1 MSSRFV
7 VASFLGLGWTFYEL
21 SGGADFAPPERPE
34 IVAETPA
41 AKVDAPAVT
50 LASASTAPTSNP
62 KEVVPVAD
70 VERPVADPALRR
82 SIAREQLAQIG
93 GALGT
98 DTAFDGRIPTGGLQL
113 VSLEGGLSAITTQ
126 PVAPIVETVA
136 IPEPQGP
143 DVRYVRAS
151 RVNMRQGPGT
161 NYSVLTRLLANDK
174 VIVLEDNGAGW
185 LRLKVDNSNRVGWIA
200 ASLLTKKAP

>member
-21 SGGADFAPPERPE
+21 SGGADFTPPERPE

-41 AKVDAPAVT
+41 AKVERPAVT
-50 LASASTAPTSNP
+50 LASASGAPTSNS
-62 KEVVPVAD
+62 KEVVPAANPA
-70 VERPVADPALRR
+70 RPAADPTLRQ

-93 GALGT
+93 GALNS
-98 DTAFDGRIPTGGLQL
+98 DAAFDGRIPTGGLQL

-126 PVAPIVETVA
+126 PVAPAVETVE

-143 DVRYVRAS
+143 DVRYVSAS
-151 RVNMRQGPGT
+151 RVNVRQGPGT
-161 NYSVLTRLLANDK
+161 NYSVLTRVLANDK
-174 VIVLEDNGAGW
+174 VIVLEDNGTGW
-185 LRLKVDNSNRVGWIA
+185 LRLKIDGSDSVGWIA